1 MEPELGAE
9 VLLECL
15 VPLLSGHPVATGTC
29 LPTQCPRPAAQP
41 PSLHSQGWEPW
52 GPTPRSHMPHKA
64 GHSGSCRIPGIRAW
78 TLVRAG
84 PADDPGWGRL
94 SSVLGGKAGVLGI
107 MSARM
112 CLKPR
117 ERRGYLRACACG
129 AGLGRT
135 HGWASQELL

>member
-52 GPTPRSHMPHKA
+52 GPTPGPTCLTRQDILGPVASPE
-64 GHSGSCRIPGIRAW
+64 SGPGPW
-78 TLVRAG
+78 SEQDLQTT
-84 PADDPGWGRL
+84 
-94 SSVLGGKAGVLGI
+94 LGGAD
-107 MSARM
+107 
-112 CLKPR
+112 CLLSLVAKPVF
-117 ERRGYLRACACG
+117 L
-129 AGLGRT
+129 
-135 HGWASQELL
+135 ASCLHVCV